1 MNFVTSWKLSYRKF
15 RFHCCEMDAFLLLR
29 SRESINLVTKE
40 SLKDIDSINKGLGW
54 ENAVTPSRH
63 HENNLFSP
71 QLCIRLASD
80 WRKMFCSTRD
90 LIIPWTKF
98 AVLKICLHLETI
110 SVEFT
115 NNASSFAEEWRF
127 HINNYWNVVSQV
139 KKKSVTW
146 KLLLPKGH
154 IYDPKPCIH

>member
-1 MNFVTSWKLSYRKF
+1 MKKCCNTITPSWK
-15 RFHCCEMDAFLLLR
+15 
-29 SRESINLVTKE
+29 
-40 SLKDIDSINKGLGW
+40 
-54 ENAVTPSRH
+54 
-63 HENNLFSP
+63 NLFSL

-80 WRKMFCSTRD
+80 WRRMFCSTRD

-115 NNASSFAEEWRF
+115 NNASNFAEEWRF

-139 KKKSVTW
+139 KKKISNLKVTTT
-146 KLLLPKGH
+146 KGSHLRSQTMHSLKPRRDGLVDVVVQFLLWNNLFLNWDK
-154 IYDPKPCIH
+154 ILWTSTK